1 GITSCASAPILLGRQ
16 LEARM
21 PSPEQVLSILASIRE
36 GQERSEILSGSI
48 KAELAAMDVAMLK
61 HDQAEVEEMS
71 VRLHNLIDETI
82 EHKWSFAQLKEKI
95 KKLGD

>member
-1 GITSCASAPILLGRQ
+1 
-16 LEARM
+16 M
-21 PSPEQVLSILASIRE
+21 PTPEQVLSILASIRE

-61 HDQAEVEEMS
+61 HDQAEVEEIR
-71 VRLHNLIDETI
+71 VKLHNLIDETI
-82 EHKWSFAQLKEKI
+82 DHKWSFAQLKEKI